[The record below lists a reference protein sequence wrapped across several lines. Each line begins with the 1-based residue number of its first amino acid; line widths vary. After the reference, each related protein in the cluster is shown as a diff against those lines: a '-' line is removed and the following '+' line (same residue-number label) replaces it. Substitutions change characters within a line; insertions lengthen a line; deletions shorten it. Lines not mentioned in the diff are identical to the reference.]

1 MKSYSITTV
10 RTADGRAI
18 ASVATSKPP
27 RKTLKIKS
35 IAMADGRGIAAI
47 GRYSVPSRKYP

>member
-10 RTADGRAI
+10 RMAAGRAI
-18 ASVATSKPP
+18 ASLATFKPP

-35 IAMADGRGIAAI
+35 IAMADGRGIASI
-47 GRYSVPSRKYP
+47 GCYSVPSRKYP